1 MLVKW
6 LVRTLTTL
14 FVLGLVILGVLLV
27 QQARLARET
36 ASAPPE
42 PATIGKFSPL
52 DQPRP
57 APEASFTTR
66 SGDAVQLKDFG
77 GRLVLINLWATWCAP
92 CVEEMPSLDRLQAEF
107 GGDLTILA
115 ISEDRRGGELVE
127 PFLAKLGLANLA
139 AYLDP
144 KSNVGHA
151 FAVNGLPTS
160 ILIDGKGRVLGKL
173 EGAAQWDSAAMVKLL
188 KSYLKPVA
196 TP

>member
-1 MLVKW
+1 
-6 LVRTLTTL
+6 
-14 FVLGLVILGVLLV
+14 
-27 QQARLARET
+27 
-36 ASAPPE
+36 
-42 PATIGKFSPL
+42 
-52 DQPRP
+52 
-57 APEASFTTR
+57 
-66 SGDAVQLKDFG
+66 
-77 GRLVLINLWATWCAP
+77 
-92 CVEEMPSLDRLQAEF
+92 LQAEF